1 MTTGFTSTRR
11 SCSTDLQ
18 ARRTDRSGSQLAED
32 TDGLD
37 EYRSQITG
45 PGQVPIGAHERVAA
59 QGAGDD
65 KAVFGQSG
73 DLAACG
79 CLSDPRPL
87 GELTDRALVPRLGEE
102 DGEDPQL
109 LVRPEQWRQGGGP
122 LAPRPR
128 RTRR

>member
-1 MTTGFTSTRR
+1 LTRSVEGDR
-11 SCSTDLQ
+11 HQWLALDLGDEWF
-18 ARRTDRSGSQLAED
+18 RLLGVPSGTVDDDRFRGSQLAED

-87 GELTDRALVPRLGEE
+87 GELTDRALFPRLGEE
-102 DGEDPQL
+102 AP
-109 LVRPEQWRQGGGP
+109 VR
-122 LAPRPR
+122 
-128 RTRR
+128 